1 MRFLI
6 SALVFQFVQ
15 RNIGYSPE
23 EVIAASSSSDPSR
36 ELEMKSRMKKFQE
49 FLANFEVRKLL

>member
-1 MRFLI
+1 MPFLI
-6 SALVFQFVQ
+6 SALVIQFVQ
-15 RNIGYSPE
+15 RKIGYSPE
-23 EVIAASSSSDPSR
+23 EVIAASSDPSR